1 MNTFLPAITPSLSH
15 HNYGIMGPLSYF
27 RDKLKPHREERK
39 RRKSYDDRYRRDAD
53 SDSSEV
59 KILNVAGSRNP
70 AKKNEHSCR
79 SRTSRSEGNLGDPRE
94 SREIIITPGDR
105 GRRRNSS
112 PRKSDNVLAGRRS
125 KSRRRY
131 RSSNSRVNQQD
142 IPPMPAIPPKWT
154 QEARKNAPLRAN
166 NQPVQQAAPAPVP
179 VRNLHAEEYNRLQ
192 REAAKKR
199 ARDIQVEEYN
209 RLQREATEKARNVQ
223 AEEYNRLQREAAQKK
238 AQKSPVDWDR
248 LKKERDEQEKS
259 AAEAQ
264 RLQAVEM
271 AAAGA
276 RRWGEIEKQ
285 KKQKEREEEAIR
297 QREKAEKRRKAEE
310 AENRVNTD
318 KMLAEEISRKEA
330 AIRVNEAARLKA
342 FGPPGGRMGGS
353 EPQPQAPAWSN
364 SANGQTDGSG
374 LQAKPLERRE
384 TYPIVKKPVG
394 NNGQLRDTLIRNDK
408 RRYRP
413 SQPKLKPPM
422 PAPLTAENLRAQKDN
437 FVDQA
442 AVSELNRPLGD
453 MTRTYIEGFR
463 LPPEL
468 ESKVNE
474 HSDEEENP
482 KKRGR

>member
-1 MNTFLPAITPSLSH
+1 MNTFLPAMTPSLSH
-15 HNYGIMGPLSYF
+15 HNYGIMGPLSYL

-39 RRKSYDDRYRRDAD
+39 RRKSYDDRYRRDTD

-59 KILNVAGSRNP
+59 KILNVAGSGNP
-70 AKKNEHSCR
+70 AKKDERSCR
-79 SRTSRSEGNLGDPRE
+79 GRISRSEGNLGDPRE

-112 PRKSDNVLAGRRS
+112 PRKSDSVLAGRRS
-125 KSRRRY
+125 KGRRRY
-131 RSSNSRVNQQD
+131 RSSNDRVNQQD
-142 IPPMPAIPPKWT
+142 IPSVPAIPPKWT
-154 QEARKNAPLRAN
+154 EEARKNAPLRAN

-179 VRNLHAEEYNRLQ
+179 VRNL
-192 REAAKKR
+192 
-199 ARDIQVEEYN
+199 QV
-209 RLQREATEKARNVQ
+209 
-223 AEEYNRLQREAAQKK
+223 EEYNRLQREAAQKK

-248 LKKERDEQEKS
+248 LKRERDEQEKS
-259 AAEAQ
+259 AAGAQ

-271 AAAGA
+271 AAAGV

-310 AENRVNTD
+310 AEKRVNAD
-318 KMLAEEISRKEA
+318 RMLAEEISRKEA
-330 AIRVNEAARLKA
+330 AIRANEAARLKA
-342 FGPPGGRMGGS
+342 FGPPGGRTGGS
-353 EPQPQAPAWSN
+353 EPQRQAPAWPN
-364 SANGQTDGSG
+364 GANGQTDGSG
-374 LQAKPLERRE
+374 PQAKPLERRE
-384 TYPIVKKPVG
+384 TYPIAKKPAG
-394 NNGQLRDTLIRNDK
+394 NNGHLRDTPLRNDK

-413 SQPKLKPPM
+413 AQPKPKPKPPT

-468 ESKVNE
+468 ESKVDE
-474 HSDEEENP
+474 YSDEENP

>member
-1 MNTFLPAITPSLSH
+1 
-15 HNYGIMGPLSYF
+15 
-27 RDKLKPHREERK
+27 
-39 RRKSYDDRYRRDAD
+39 
-53 SDSSEV
+53 
-59 KILNVAGSRNP
+59 
-70 AKKNEHSCR
+70 
-79 SRTSRSEGNLGDPRE
+79 
-94 SREIIITPGDR
+94 
-105 GRRRNSS
+105 
-112 PRKSDNVLAGRRS
+112 
-125 KSRRRY
+125 
-131 RSSNSRVNQQD
+131 
-142 IPPMPAIPPKWT
+142 
-154 QEARKNAPLRAN
+154 
-166 NQPVQQAAPAPVP
+166 
-179 VRNLHAEEYNRLQ
+179 
-192 REAAKKR
+192 
-199 ARDIQVEEYN
+199 
-209 RLQREATEKARNVQ
+209 
-223 AEEYNRLQREAAQKK
+223 LQREAAQKK

-408 RRYRP
+408 R
-413 SQPKLKPPM
+413 
-422 PAPLTAENLRAQKDN
+422 
-437 FVDQA
+437 
-442 AVSELNRPLGD
+442 
-453 MTRTYIEGFR
+453 
-463 LPPEL
+463 
-468 ESKVNE
+468 
-474 HSDEEENP
+474 
-482 KKRGR
+482 